1 MSVRIYANKIA
12 QLHAGADERRK
23 TETVIAAVQLYI
35 IFPPGR
41 QRFTL
46 TDNCTGLIGNLP
58 LSDGILK
65 KRIGKAERPVM
76 RHNMKGI
83 VKYKQRTFQQRT
95 GVGSQRL

>member
-1 MSVRIYANKIA
+1 MSVSYTHLIYANKIA

-23 TETVIAAVQLYI
+23 TVTVIAAVQLYI

-83 VKYKQRTFQQRT
+83 VKYL
-95 GVGSQRL
+95 SLIHI